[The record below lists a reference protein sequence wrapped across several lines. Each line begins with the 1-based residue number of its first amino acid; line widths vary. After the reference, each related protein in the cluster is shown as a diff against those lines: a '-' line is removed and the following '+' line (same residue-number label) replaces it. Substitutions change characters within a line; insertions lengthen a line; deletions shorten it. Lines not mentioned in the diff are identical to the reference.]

1 MVSKADES
9 DFYINFNFR
18 STPITAR
25 RPAARAVRLT
35 NVTGVQK
42 TASSK
47 KSMTVRV
54 EREAPFVKVNSI
66 EVNRAGSSKTAVA
79 DVSIV
84 DKLSNWEK
92 KNDRDRTVAETK
104 KGRI

>member
-1 MVSKADES
+1 MTLVKRS
-9 DFYINFNFR
+9 FR
-18 STPITAR
+18 STPVTAR

-42 TASSK
+42 TVNSK
-47 KSMTVRV
+47 KSLTVRV
-54 EREAPFVKVNSI
+54 ERETPSVRVDSV
-66 EVNRAGSSKTAVA
+66 EVNRAGSSKTGIA

-92 KNDRDRTVAETK
+92 KNDRDRIIAKTK
-104 KGRI
+104 QGKLS